1 MPTDNWERLLAAG
14 LIRDFEQV
22 RIDFLSRTR
31 SDDPDESVER
41 WVERNPKR
49 IAQFRALVDRAK
61 LAGSVSA
68 PMLAQIAG
76 QARILLSR

>member
-14 LIRDFEQV
+14 LLRDFEQV
-22 RIDFLSRTR
+22 RIDFINRVR
-31 SDDPDESVER
+31 SEEPDESVER
-41 WVERNPKR
+41 WVDRNPKR

-61 LAGSVSA
+61 LVGSVSPA
-68 PMLAQIAG
+68 MLAQIAS